1 MLLFR
6 SDIKI
11 DINSL
16 LVVTIDTQKRQRIIG
31 NIVLPWICIFRRS
44 KIDVNILFVITM
56 GTNKGRK
63 IIVKVVIGPFKG
75 PKLPFV
81 MCRF

>member
-31 NIVLPWICIFRRS
+31 NIVIPWTCIFRRS
-44 KIDVNILFVITM
+44 KIDVNILLVITM
-56 GTNKGRK
+56 GTNKSRK

-75 PKLPFV
+75 PKLPFI
-81 MCRF
+81 MYWF